1 MVNKLK
7 LVSLAVSSL
16 FASNVQANSINDYFS
31 SVAFNSLVAAEYF
44 KETSVE
50 TFTNKDYVKLSSN
63 KPNVYWDKVDRP
75 LVSASTGGLVNVDEP
90 TNWLPSRFT
99 STYPNNVSNW
109 YQYNYQPTIDNFGS
123 CNLVFQNRRNF
134 NLSEFLD
141 NGNPTTG
148 KSITRVEYGAFVYLN
163 KLQQLNNTALAVESV
178 VPTIEYFS
186 LDDDFKLSSGVP
198 ILDSNFYVYALAKV
212 TTTFRNYDS
221 DSSQPTEYVYCD
233 YSLCFY
239 GVEHRYS
246 LQNLQMTFT
255 DIYPFC
261 IVADV
266 PSQNYQPQRLLFQSN
281 NVKTKVDSFKFASP
295 NQQSTLLCPVS
306 PVSKR
311 YLYRSEIPSTNSY
324 NYLEN
329 MEVYSQATSFRFKPI
344 SYYGND
350 SIMCDIL
357 YFPSVYKFDSSSVGY
372 QTPIYP
378 SIKNTNGAFMSFR
391 YGHRSSYDYP
401 YSYLKGLYGFGNSQN
416 DNYKLGFANGYD
428 YAMSKVDSNNSTY
441 NQSFSFINNA
451 LGGIANLLDT
461 ELFPG
466 IKVSLFVFL
475 PFMLGVVCLLLKFL
489 H

>member
-7 LVSLAVSSL
+7 SVSLAVSSL
-16 FASNVQANSINDYFS
+16 FAQNVQANSDYFS
-31 SVAFNSLVAAEYF
+31 SVAFNSIVASDYF
-44 KETSVE
+44 NETSIE
-50 TFTNKDYVKLSSN
+50 TFPNKDYVKLSSN

-75 LVSASTGGLVNVDEP
+75 LVTASSGGLVTIDEP

-99 STYPNNVSNW
+99 STYPNNVREWNNYS
-109 YQYNYQPTIDNFGS
+109 YQPTIDNFGS
-123 CNLVFQNRRNF
+123 CNLVFQNRKNF

-148 KSITRVEYGAFVYLN
+148 KSTTRVEYGAFVYLN
-163 KLQQLNNTALAVESV
+163 KLQQLNNTSLAVESV

-186 LDDDFKLSSGVP
+186 LDEDFKLSSGVP

-212 TTTFRNYDS
+212 TTTFRNYETDVS
-221 DSSQPTEYVYCD
+221 KPTDYVYCD

-261 IVADV
+261 LVADI
-266 PSQNYQPQRLLFQSN
+266 PSQNFEPQRLLYSVN
-281 NVKTKVDSFKFASP
+281 NSKTKVDSFKFVAP
-295 NQQSTLLCPVS
+295 NNQSTLICPVS
-306 PVSKR
+306 PVAKR

-329 MEVYSQATSFRFKPI
+329 MEVYSQETSFRFKPI
-344 SYYGND
+344 SYNANAPM
-350 SIMCDIL
+350 MCDIL
-357 YFPSVYKFDSSSVGY
+357 YFPSVYKLDSSSVGY

-378 SIKNTNGAFMSFR
+378 STKNTNGAFMYFR
-391 YGHRSSYDYP
+391 YAHRSSYDYP
-401 YSYLKGLYGFGNSQN
+401 YTYLKGLYDFGNSQT
-416 DNYKLGFANGYD
+416 DNYKLGYANGYD
-428 YAMSKVDSNNSTY
+428 YAMAKVDSNNSTY

-451 LGGIANLLDT
+451 LGGITNLLDT
-461 ELFPG
+461 EVFPG

-475 PFMLGVVCLLLKFL
+475 PLMLGVVCLLLKFL